1 VTQRERMLAGLP
13 YDPVDAEL
21 AWLRDRAQR
30 LLLRFNAAPEA
41 AARAAL
47 LRELLGAVGQ
57 GTEVR
62 PGFACDYGGNIRIG
76 ARCFVNFHCVVLD
89 CAEVAIGDRVQIAPA
104 VQIYTATHPLDA
116 AERAGGLES
125 ARSIRIG
132 DDAWI
137 GGGAILLPGVTVGEG
152 AVVAAG
158 AVVARDVP
166 PATLVAGS
174 PARVVRRL

>member
-1 VTQRERMLAGLP
+1 MTQRERMLAGLS
-13 YDPVDAEL
+13 YDPTDAEL
-21 AWLRDRAQR
+21 ATLRDRAQR

-47 LRELLGAVGQ
+47 LRDLLAAVGE

-62 PGFACDYGGNIRIG
+62 PGFVCDYGGNIRLG
-76 ARCFVNFHCVVLD
+76 ARCFVNFNCVVLD
-89 CAEVAIGDRVQIAPA
+89 CADVEIGDRVQIAPA

-116 AERAGGLES
+116 AERAGGRES
-125 ARSIRIG
+125 ARPVRVG